1 MKKINIILLVL
12 TITTIFYSCEND
24 GGDSVYTLDNGAVPN
39 MIKDSST
46 DAFLDLVKIQSG
58 DAVSVSFSAEIAQGN
73 PVTTDIVGVYKTTTG
88 SVYSAT
94 LFSNVTLPQDFTVT
108 PDDVVSAFSEL
119 SSTSDL
125 SLADVLTITTAFTT
139 ADGTVINIIAE
150 DGTST
155 LSSNVATSALFTPTI
170 DYPISC
176 PSDIGGNYT
185 VVSSG
190 FSTDGAPVNNPL
202 VNFSY
207 DIVLT
212 DNGGGSYTI
221 SDGVAGVYQDWY
233 CAPYGY
239 CFETEGNFVD
249 VCGILTGTWTEAFG
263 CPINLTGVV
272 NSDGTL
278 TIEWSNCFGDTIEE
292 AIYTPQ

>member
-1 MKKINIILLVL
+1 MKKIKYIVL
-12 TITTIFYSCEND
+12 IAIVTLINFSCEKD
-24 GGDSVYTLDNGAVPN
+24 GGTSVQPLEEGVVPN
-39 MIKDSST
+39 ISKDAST
-46 DAFLDLVKIQSG
+46 DAFLDLLKINDG
-58 DAVSVSFSAEIAQGN
+58 NDVSISFNASVAQGN
-73 PVTTDIVGVYKTTTG
+73 PKSTDVVGVYRTITG
-88 SVYSAT
+88 DVYNAT
-94 LFSNVTLPQDFTVT
+94 LFSNATLPATLT
-108 PDDVVSAFSEL
+108 ISVSDIVAAFSEL
-119 SSTSDL
+119 NSTSDIML
-125 SLADVLTITTAFTT
+125 GDVLSITTSFTRT
-139 ADGTVINIIAE
+139 DGVVLNIINNDGTANYSNNIKNSGIV
-150 DGTST
+150 
-155 LSSNVATSALFTPTI
+155 NVVI
-170 DYPISC
+170 DYPVSC

-212 DNGGGSYTI
+212 DNGGGAYTI

-239 CFETEGNFVD
+239 CFETEGTFTD
-249 VCGILTGTWTEAFG
+249 VCGTITGSWTEAFG
-263 CPINLTGVV
+263 CSIELTGTV

-292 AIYTPQ
+292 AIYTPK